1 MMRSWASRESI
12 AILSKQILL
21 TYVKRNIYFNNYRV
35 TANASYDVVFVK
47 DLASNV
53 SLIHWWEM
61 YLLIIGGAFSN
72 KCLNI
77 SFLKNA
83 N

>member
-53 SLIHWWEM
+53 FYSLVGLFLSKCVSIH
-61 YLLIIGGAFSN
+61 FSQN
-72 KCLNI
+72 SN
-77 SFLKNA
+77 
-83 N
+83 

>member
-1 MMRSWASRESI
+1 M
-12 AILSKQILL
+12 AILSNLILI
-21 TYVKRNIYFNNYRV
+21 TYVKRNIYFNNCQV
-35 TANASYDVVFVK
+35 TAKANYNAVFVK
-47 DLASNV
+47 DLASDV

-61 YLLIIGGAFSN
+61 CLLIIGGAFSN

-77 SFLKNA
+77 PFLKNA

>member
-1 MMRSWASRESI
+1 MRPWASWASM
-12 AILSKQILL
+12 AILSNLILI
-21 TYVKRNIYFNNYRV
+21 TYLKRNIYFNDCQV
-35 TANASYDVVFVK
+35 TAKANYDAVLVK

-61 YLLIIGGAFSN
+61 CLLIIGGAFSN
-72 KCLNI
+72 KCLTI
-77 SFLKNA
+77 TFLKNA